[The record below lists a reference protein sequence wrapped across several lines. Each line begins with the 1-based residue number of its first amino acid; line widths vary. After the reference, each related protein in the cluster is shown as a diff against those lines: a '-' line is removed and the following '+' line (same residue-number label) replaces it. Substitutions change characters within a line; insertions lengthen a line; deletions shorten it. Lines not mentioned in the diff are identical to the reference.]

1 MRRRAAGRT
10 RRRPSDSL
18 RPVARPASCPENGGP
33 DGVFPPHTRI
43 HFIRD
48 ALFGFFEARRLR
60 LTSRNSNMDRKPW
73 QGNGPRRS
81 FDDRRERS
89 DRSDRFDRFDRS
101 DRADRSDRSDRFGRF
116 ERSDRTDRAERPN
129 RFERFERTDRFER
142 SDRSERGE
150 RRFGNRSD
158 RSDRS
163 ERNDRRGG
171 DFRKAPRAFGKDRAD
186 FGQRSGP
193 RARAFETRRFAE
205 RSDFAKQAVV
215 KLDADIADFFK
226 SAEDVNKF
234 LRLVLTAADLV
245 KKPAKEE
252 AETVT
257 PDTAATL
264 FAETDLEDDEES
276 SYGEGAEEA
285 AAEEADEEDDAE
297 EAREAAPKA
306 E

>member
-1 MRRRAAGRT
+1 
-10 RRRPSDSL
+10 
-18 RPVARPASCPENGGP
+18 
-33 DGVFPPHTRI
+33 
-43 HFIRD
+43 
-48 ALFGFFEARRLR
+48 
-60 LTSRNSNMDRKPW
+60 MDRKPW

-89 DRSDRFDRFDRS
+89 DRF
-101 DRADRSDRSDRFGRF
+101 DRSDRSDRFDRFDRF

-129 RFERFERTDRFER
+129 RFERFERSDRADR
-142 SDRSERGE
+142 SDRRSD
-150 RRFGNRSD
+150 RFGN

-163 ERNDRRGG
+163 ERNDRRSG
-171 DFRKAPRAFGKDRAD
+171 DFRKGSRAFGKERAD

-252 AETVT
+252 ADTVT

-276 SYGEGAEEA
+276 SYGEGAEEV
-285 AAEEADEEDDAE
+285 EETDEGEDDEEV
-297 EAREAAPKA
+297 REAAPKA

>member
-1 MRRRAAGRT
+1 
-10 RRRPSDSL
+10 
-18 RPVARPASCPENGGP
+18 
-33 DGVFPPHTRI
+33 
-43 HFIRD
+43 
-48 ALFGFFEARRLR
+48 
-60 LTSRNSNMDRKPW
+60 MDRKPW

-89 DRSDRFDRFDRS
+89 DRSDRFDRFE
-101 DRADRSDRSDRFGRF
+101 RSDRFGRF

-142 SDRSERGE
+142 SDRAERGE

-163 ERNDRRGG
+163 DRFDRSERNDRRGG
-171 DFRKAPRAFGKDRAD
+171 DFRKGSRAFGKERAD

-276 SYGEGAEEA
+276 SYGEGAADEA
-285 AAEEADEEDDAE
+285 AKDDAE

>member
-1 MRRRAAGRT
+1 
-10 RRRPSDSL
+10 
-18 RPVARPASCPENGGP
+18 
-33 DGVFPPHTRI
+33 
-43 HFIRD
+43 
-48 ALFGFFEARRLR
+48 
-60 LTSRNSNMDRKPW
+60 MDRKPW

-89 DRSDRFDRFDRS
+89 DRF
-101 DRADRSDRSDRFGRF
+101 DRSDRSDRFDRFDRF
-116 ERSDRTDRAERPN
+116 ERSDRTDRA
-129 RFERFERTDRFER
+129 DR
-142 SDRSERGE
+142 SDRRSD
-150 RRFGNRSD
+150 RFGNRSD
-158 RSDRS
+158 RL
-163 ERNDRRGG
+163 ERNDRRSG
-171 DFRKAPRAFGKDRAD
+171 DFRKGPRAFGKERAD

-252 AETVT
+252 ADTVT

-276 SYGEGAEEA
+276 SYGEGAEEV
-285 AAEEADEEDDAE
+285 EETDEGEDDEEV
-297 EAREAAPKA
+297 REAAPKA